1 MLNQIKAHLLDSIND
16 IVSTANQFVLH
27 PKKDFSR
34 KSQLTMKTMIQA
46 ILTMGGNTLSKEL
59 LDLHLPVT
67 QSAFVQRRYQ
77 IKHQAFKALFTN
89 ITSKIP
95 TSHNLPILAVDG
107 SDVILPRN
115 RSDKTTSFQTGP
127 HHTPHNLIHI
137 NALYNLEQ
145 EMYHDLRIQDN
156 RNLDERA
163 AFIDMMKTSSF
174 KQALVIMDRGYESY
188 NVMAHC
194 QERNWSYIIR
204 DRNHSM
210 KSGFNLPDT
219 PCFDEKFDLNICR
232 KQTNKM
238 KQQCQNFPN
247 HYRCLPNHTSFDFL
261 PNSSRKSDPLQFY
274 ELHFRMVRLE
284 IKPGF
289 FETLVTNTDY
299 SPEKLKGLYAY
310 RWGIET
316 SFRDLKY
323 SIGLT
328 HFHAKKKEGILQEIY
343 ARFINFNVC
352 KWLTSHVTIK
362 TSKLKQT
369 YKICFSDAV
378 YACRKFLRE
387 ELTSFQLETYIAKHL
402 SIIRPNR
409 TFQRKIKSQAPV
421 SFTYRIS

>member
-1 MLNQIKAHLLDSIND
+1 
-16 IVSTANQFVLH
+16 
-27 PKKDFSR
+27 
-34 KSQLTMKTMIQA
+34 
-46 ILTMGGNTLSKEL
+46 
-59 LDLHLPVT
+59 
-67 QSAFVQRRYQ
+67 
-77 IKHQAFKALFTN
+77 
-89 ITSKIP
+89 
-95 TSHNLPILAVDG
+95 
-107 SDVILPRN
+107 
-115 RSDKTTSFQTGP
+115 TTSFQTGP
-127 HHTPHNLIHI
+127 HHTPYNLIHI

-156 RNLDERA
+156 REVDERA
-163 AFIDMMKTSSF
+163 AFIDMMKNSSF

-204 DRNHSM
+204 IRDGNHSM

-219 PCFDEKFDLNICR
+219 SCFDEKFDLNICR
-232 KQTNKM
+232 KQTNEM
-238 KQQCQNFPN
+238 KQQYQNFPN

-261 PNSSRKSDPLQFY
+261 PSSSRKSDPVQFY

-299 SPEKLKGLYAY
+299 SPEKLKELYAY

-352 KWLTSHVTIK
+352 KWLTSHVAIK
-362 TSKLKQT
+362 TSKLKQA

-378 YACRKFLRE
+378 YACRKFLRDK
-387 ELTSFQLETYIAKHL
+387 LTSFQLETYIAKHL

-409 TFQRKIKSQAPV
+409 TFQRKIKSKAPV
-421 SFTYRIS
+421 SLTYRVT